1 MVAGENVYRFGPNTQ
16 GWIDPLGLCKDKG
29 LPKGRD
35 FDDEVYRGVNPKYAA
50 KAWDIH
56 AGNIGANHRY
66 SDVGRGAL
74 YTSTSKKAVIAEL
87 KHYGVDPSDVTFVK
101 KQVKISNVLDLTDSK
116 VRSQLGIDLKD
127 LTGNDYTTTHA
138 IGDFA
143 RTRYSGMLVPS
154 AREPG
159 LVNLILFP

>member
-1 MVAGENVYRFGPNTQ
+1 VFFYF
-16 GWIDPLGLCKDKG
+16 
-29 LPKGRD
+29 
-35 FDDEVYRGVNPKYAA
+35 
-50 KAWDIH
+50 
-56 AGNIGANHRY
+56 RY
-66 SDVGRGAL
+66 
-74 YTSTSKKAVIAEL
+74 I
-87 KHYGVDPSDVTFVK
+87 
-101 KQVKISNVLDLTDSK
+101 KIVFYPTDSK